1 VNDTDSPKGDRKVV
15 DCANSVLKD
24 HSYWPL
30 VSDLI
35 NLFSHRDVALY
46 FMSDTTLLTHWANI
60 MACFQGLVFIISFAR
75 IFRSLIRST
84 SVITE
89 HIALF
94 AVSYDVLFA
103 TSQRVQRVSFVS
115 VSCLEWVFM
124 AVLWNRA
131 GHYSFAL
138 WFISSSSSFPRL
150 ISAAADWMSTI
161 LLHMVWP

>member
-1 VNDTDSPKGDRKVV
+1 MVVSELGLLVFLLSCVNDTDSPKGDRKVV

-60 MACFQGLVFIISFAR
+60 MACFQGLVFISSFAR

-89 HIALF
+89 H
-94 AVSYDVLFA
+94 
-103 TSQRVQRVSFVS
+103 
-115 VSCLEWVFM
+115 
-124 AVLWNRA
+124 N
-131 GHYSFAL
+131 
-138 WFISSSSSFPRL
+138 
-150 ISAAADWMSTI
+150 I
-161 LLHMVWP
+161 LLYCFVCRVM